1 MQDKE
6 TKKTTMSVMDMGRL
20 LGLKKVESYWL
31 AHKGYFDII
40 TVNGKMRVV
49 TDSFE
54 SWYTRQTRYHK
65 VSGEPPGSQL
75 AEESWSVRDIADM
88 LGLSESTAYSLV
100 ARAGMETVMA
110 NGWMR
115 IPKDTFQAWYES
127 QSRYRITEDREKE
140 ASLKETTMSMPDMAR
155 LLDVPRGTVYSI
167 LNSRR
172 GKQFLEII
180 ELAGEKRIT
189 KDSFELWYRSQDR
202 YVKEA
207 ERSDEG
213 KDIRKHYR
221 DCLSTQDKNGQNH
234 PKMRV
239 SANKDYLTIDEAA
252 AKAGITRQM
261 VNLWIRRGD
270 IRAHRLSARISLIP
284 REEFVDFLSVRRKQ
298 KEGITNGRNHK
309 KR

>member
-75 AEESWSVRDIADM
+75 AEESWSVRDIAGM
-88 LGLSESTAYSLV
+88 LGISESTAYSLI
-100 ARAGMETVMA
+100 ARTGMETSTV

-115 IPKDTFQAWYES
+115 IPKDTFQTWYES
-127 QSRYRITEDREKE
+127 QSRYRIAEDREKE
-140 ASLKETTMSMPDMAR
+140 ASLMETTMSMPDMAR

-172 GKQFLEII
+172 GKRFLEVI
-180 ELAGEKRIT
+180 ELSGEKRIT
-189 KDSFELWYRSQDR
+189 KESFELWYRSQER
-202 YVKEA
+202 YIKPGD
-207 ERSDEG
+207 ERECM
-213 KDIRKHYR
+213 KRKSRHYR
-221 DCLSTQDKNGQNH
+221 DCLTAKKPEKAIRISRNEE
-234 PKMRV
+234 
-239 SANKDYLTIDEAA
+239 YLTIDEAA
-252 AKAGITRQM
+252 ILAGVRTSTIYR
-261 VNLWIRRGD
+261 WIRSNCFPT
-270 IRAHRLSARISLIP
+270 IRVSPKVIRII
-284 REEFVDFLSVRRKQ
+284 REPFEEYVSGQRES
-298 KEGITNGRNHK
+298 EGGTEHWQP
-309 KR
+309 